1 MTTFT
6 VPVFLAEMY
15 DEQIQELG
23 FRDKTEALLYL
34 AEGIWNER
42 NGKQNSFVVR
52 NILKHVSLERDPIL
66 RLLPRVYRGVRLV

>member
-6 VPVFLAEMY
+6 APVFLAEMY

-34 AEGIWNER
+34 AEGFRSINISI
-42 NGKQNSFVVR
+42 NG
-52 NILKHVSLERDPIL
+52 NII
-66 RLLPRVYRGVRLV
+66 